1 MMRQEVQENS
11 ENWQQEQREAQE
23 SSGMVWV
30 LALVEELEDY

>member
-1 MMRQEVQENS
+1 MMQQEVQENS

-30 LALVEELEDY
+30 LVLEELEDY